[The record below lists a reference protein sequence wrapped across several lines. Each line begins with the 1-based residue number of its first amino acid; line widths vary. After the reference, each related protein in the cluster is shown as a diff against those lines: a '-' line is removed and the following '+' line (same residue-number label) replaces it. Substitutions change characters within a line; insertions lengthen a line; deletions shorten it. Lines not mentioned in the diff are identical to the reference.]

1 MGLARRGIMLV
12 LSSPS
17 GAGKT
22 TVCRKLLAEE
32 ANISLSISVTTRPP
46 RIDEKDGIDYWFV
59 NDNEFNMMV
68 NRNEFIEHA
77 LVFGHSYGTPKKMI
91 EETLEAGQDILFDID
106 WQGTQQLG
114 LHARDDLASVFLLP
128 PTMEEL
134 KARLSKR
141 AQDSSQVV
149 EGRMMEASSE
159 LSHWAEYDYV
169 LVNDDLEETI
179 SKVREILNAE
189 RNKTH
194 RLPNVG
200 NFVRNMGKK

>member
-1 MGLARRGIMLV
+1 MGLTRRGIMLV

-22 TVCRKLLAEE
+22 TVCRRLLAEE
-32 ANISLSISVTTRPP
+32 VNISLSISVTTRPP
-46 RIDEKDGIDYWFV
+46 RIDEKNGIDYWFV

-77 LVFGHSYGTPKKMI
+77 LVFGNSYGTPKKMI
-91 EETLEAGQDILFDID
+91 EESLEDGQDILFDID

-141 AQDSSQVV
+141 AQDSNQVV

-159 LSHWAEYDYV
+159 LSHWAEYGYV

-194 RLPNVG
+194 RLPNVS